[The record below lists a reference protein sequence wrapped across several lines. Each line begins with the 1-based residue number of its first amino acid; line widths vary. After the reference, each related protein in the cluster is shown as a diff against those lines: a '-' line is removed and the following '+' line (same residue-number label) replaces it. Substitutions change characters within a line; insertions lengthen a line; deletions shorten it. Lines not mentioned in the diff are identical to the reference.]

1 LSTGYY
7 SQVIFKVPS
16 FFRLSDC
23 SVLQGAL
30 RDHQCC
36 NDRSY
41 GLYGLRVRRN
51 SDEKCPP
58 LFYLI

>member
-1 LSTGYY
+1 MSTGYY

-41 GLYGLRVRRN
+41 GLRVRSKN
-51 SDEKCPP
+51 DEKYPP